1 MEAPSIPL
9 QSAAHDAFRNGLAS
23 LKEDVAITHPVEVIQ
38 RTHRQHAQTTKL
50 QMMRDLYGVAVPAK
64 IQIEQQILGRFQ
76 RLPGLPSSHLGLES
90 LTGALDEFGFES
102 WVGLPSDSEQPPVDL
117 HSQMEAKLGL
127 GEAKPMARGLA

>member
-9 QSAAHDAFRNGLAS
+9 QTAAHDTFRNGLAS

-38 RTHRQHAQTTKL
+38 RTSRQNAQTTKL
-50 QMMRDLYGVAVPAK
+50 QMMRNLYGVAVPAK

-76 RLPGLPSSHLGLES
+76 RLPGLPSSQLGLDS

-102 WVGLPSDSEQPPVDL
+102 WIGLPNDAEQPPVDL

-127 GEAKPMARGLA
+127 GGAKPMARGLA